1 MISPELCPGFL
12 FFTGRHSFGF
22 EGSAK
27 TWEIPTVSD
36 PVTTQIDAKYRPGSL
51 NGLVKPGQIFQVDKV
66 SDTEL
71 RFRLLVVAEAP
82 RPRLEK
88 RNYGTVL
95 VSDKILTH
103 EDVQRALEEFP

>member
-1 MISPELCPGFL
+1 
-12 FFTGRHSFGF
+12 
-22 EGSAK
+22 
-27 TWEIPTVSD
+27 
-36 PVTTQIDAKYRPGSL
+36 
-51 NGLVKPGQIFQVDKV
+51 
-66 SDTEL
+66 
-71 RFRLLVVAEAP
+71 VAEAP